1 MKGDFSKWRP
11 GPECN
16 VDGVLHQQGRVLLD
30 SDWNEQ
36 ARIINNWRDRA
47 GRDIMGSNVAA
58 VPAAARNGFEVL
70 SATRTE
76 PDCVELITLTLRP
89 GTIWADGIMACLTD
103 RLDWQ
108 LGAIEEADKDDDG
121 NSEEV
126 LDPCDSIDKFLD
138 VKRRATYLEPP
149 IQDMSLEAPIGLGV
163 RDAVVLEVWRET
175 INGFQAPRE
184 LIEPALGGVDTTER
198 ISTAV
203 NFRLLRLKPGDSCEN
218 IREKLQDDCLTKGR
232 LTVTLKE
239 PLETPEPC
247 PQAAG
252 GGYTGFEHNLYR
264 IEIARVND
272 SNDSSDSNDSND
284 VWFKWSQ
291 FNGTPTGRGDFKKEN
306 FEAELTIT
314 ANDQA
319 IKTCGLTEYYMEI
332 VKYDQGRCRVI
343 YGADVS
349 LDGDILKVKVATE
362 RYSETTPPSGNVFFR
377 LWNGIRPISDFSSV
391 TELRDGINLKFSPG
405 SSVNYRPGDYWTFS
419 VRAGQ
424 IANKEILIANMPPDG
439 IEYHRVPLAILHW
452 GNNTDEST
460 AVKIDDCRRVFY
472 PLTQLQ
478 VCCSYRVGDGVH
490 SHGDFDS
497 IEEALT
503 HLPDS
508 GGEICLLP
516 GIHEANVVLEN
527 RSNITIRGCQ
537 QYSKVIPRENGRYE
551 PVFHIENS
559 SGIVIENMEIT
570 TFSGTAVLLMEADEG
585 KLRKIDIRENKI
597 LAFDNAVRVKGGS
610 NINIYKNKIKMVD
623 KTGAGVG
630 IFILAEDS
638 CVERNE
644 LTVHPYKEIPNIP
657 DDTGDDITPIP
668 EDPCAD
674 VEKLYKGRL
683 VFLAYVHV
691 MWNMMYLFKP
701 ARKYEALGGIQIAGG
716 SERIAALDN
725 RIMGGAGN
733 GITLGTLPDLSEMED
748 DIGEE
753 EEFTVD
759 VRRNRF
765 RGYVKTDEALESG
778 TSFILHGPDPKYVG
792 VEDDGSF
799 SLEEYIYS
807 RTYRI
812 SLDNPDWRIINIEYL
827 DSIPG
832 IPGNIIN
839 YHVITVE
846 RREQEDTGFESVLA
860 FLYDINIE
868 GNEINGMG
876 LSGIGLPRI
885 VREGVSSFAGL
896 ALNMRRAKY
905 DFLSLI
911 LMLLG
916 TPVIGLRIHRNGI
929 TDCLQNDFEAG
940 IRAEAKIRGL
950 GGISLGMCEG
960 LSICENRIE
969 DNGTS
974 HVNPT
979 CGIFV
984 ILGEQIEI
992 SHNFVANNGPVLA
1005 DDNDDLLTGNRGGIV
1020 MGASAFSLLGFL
1032 LEPKEISSVGLPA
1045 VRIHGNRVDQPV
1057 GNALTI
1063 IALGPVSVQNNYLNS
1078 RLTGPDGLNRL
1089 AGSVLILN
1097 LGGMERPRTAEVT
1110 GAMSDFGLMAT
1121 SSDMRPTET
1130 DTSTEPAENNRS
1142 VRAAIRIQPSDRAR
1156 FRLNMQRIPDGNI
1169 LFNGNQTKLGFEAES
1184 FISQI
1189 ICTKDDLGF
1198 DGNQSDALGRGL
1210 ILSSGHGL
1218 VVNTLLMAGTLR
1230 ASDSRFKE
1238 GPGQEIALGIS
1249 LFSIS
1254 NCLNITT
1261 NNQGDNCIIAK
1272 NYGPS
1277 GLEGYSGNFE
1287 LNQSICK
1294 ILRAAIAELDLN
1306 GVINFG
1312 G

>member
-47 GRDIMGSNVAA
+47 GRDIIGSNVAA

-272 SNDSSDSNDSND
+272 SNDSNDSND

-349 LDGDILKVKVATE
+349 LDGDILKVATE

-377 LWNGIRPISDFSSV
+377 LWNGIRPISDFSPV
-391 TELRDGINLKFSPG
+391 AELRDGINLEFSSGP
-405 SSVNYRPGDYWTFS
+405 SDPPVYYRPGDYWTFS

-424 IANKEILIANMPPDG
+424 IANQETLIDNMPPDG

-452 GNNTDEST
+452 GNNTDEPT

-570 TFSGTAVLLMEADEG
+570 TFSGTAVLLREVDEG
-585 KLRKIDIRENKI
+585 SLRKIDIRENKI
-597 LAFDNAVRVKGGS
+597 LAFDNAVRVEGGS

-623 KTGAGVG
+623 KAGAGVG

-674 VEKLYKGRL
+674 IEKLYKGRL

-733 GITLGTLPDLSEMED
+733 GITLGTTSDLPEMED
-748 DIGEE
+748 DTGEE
-753 EEFTVD
+753 EEFTVN
-759 VRRNRF
+759 VKEGRF
-765 RGYVKTDEALESG
+765 HGHVETDEALDPG
-778 TSFILHGPDPKYVG
+778 TSFILRGQIQVSVDIEQNGYFDQGHIPPG
-792 VEDDGSF
+792 
-799 SLEEYIYS
+799 
-807 RTYRI
+807 TYQI
-812 SLDNPDWRIINIEYL
+812 SLDDPDWRIIEIEHL
-827 DSIPG
+827 DSIMG
-832 IPGNIIN
+832 YPGNYIN

-846 RREQEDTGFESVLA
+846 RKEQEDTGFESVLA

-885 VREGVSSFAGL
+885 VRDRVSSFAGL

-916 TPVIGLRIHRNGI
+916 TPVIGLRIHRNRI
-929 TDCLQNDFEAG
+929 TDCLQNDFDAG
-940 IRAEAKIRGL
+940 IRAEVKIRGL

-969 DNGTS
+969 DNGTN
-974 HVNPT
+974 HADPV

-984 ILGEQIEI
+984 TLGEQVEVIDNLI
-992 SHNFVANNGPVLA
+992 INNGPVVARGDVTML
-1005 DDNDDLLTGNRGGIV
+1005 DGKRGGILV
-1020 MGASAFSLLGFL
+1020 GISAFSLLGYL
-1032 LEPKEISSVGLPA
+1032 LEPESYSSVGLPA
-1045 VRIHGNRVDQPV
+1045 ARFHGNRVDQPV
-1057 GNALTI
+1057 GNALMV
-1063 IALGPVSVQNNYLNS
+1063 IAMGPISVQNNYFNS
-1078 RLTGPDGLNRL
+1078 RLTGPDGLNQL

-1097 LGGMERPRTAEVT
+1097 LGGIGRPCSLRSGNNNNV
-1110 GAMSDFGLMAT
+1110 SDN
-1121 SSDMRPTET
+1121 SDNET
-1130 DTSTEPAENNRS
+1130 NDR
-1142 VRAAIRIQPSDRAR
+1142 VRFQRN
-1156 FRLNMQRIPDGNI
+1156 LNRIPDGNM
-1169 LFNGNQTKLGFEAES
+1169 LYNGNQIRLAFESES
-1184 FISQI
+1184 LLSQVI
-1189 ICTKDDLGF
+1189 LTGDDLGY
-1198 DGNQSDALGRGL
+1198 DGNQSDALGRG
-1210 ILSSGHGL
+1210 IAIQSNIRF
-1218 VVNTLLMAGTLR
+1218 VINTLLEAATVR

-1238 GPGQEIALGIS
+1238 VYSGDELIAIS
-1249 LFSIS
+1249 LFSIGS
-1254 NCLNITT
+1254 CLNSTT
-1261 NNQGDNCIIAK
+1261 NNHGDHCIIPK
-1272 NYGPS
+1272 NTGPL
-1277 GLEGYSGNFE
+1277 GPEGYEYGNFE
-1287 LNQSICK
+1287 LDQQFCQEIR
-1294 ILRAAIAELDLN
+1294 LMAMPD
-1306 GVINFG
+1306 F
-1312 G
+1312 